1 MKDPQQNS
9 TVSIV
14 LPTLGDLERLRVS
27 IPPLV
32 RAIES
37 RGFDPD
43 ELLIVDD
50 SGEERS
56 ASAVPEVLGSLNA
69 SRKGSVH
76 VLGGKERLG
85 FAGAVKLGAETARGA
100 LMFVVQDDVEVTPGA
115 LEALIDV
122 MRPEDVFAAGPRIV
136 RSIDGGVAG
145 DESRGGSFQGGGGQG
160 DGRHRDA
167 PSPVQVLDL
176 VDDRLEV
183 REVAGRTGGPPIER
197 APFVPATAAMIRR
210 EVFLEFGGFDPLLA
224 PFTWEDVDLGVCARR
239 RGMRVLR
246 TSEAVVVHHTDLPS
260 IWTQSVDADLAAA
273 VVERNRLLLRWK
285 HLATRTEATE
295 HLVALWRQVIEA
307 GLAGDRDT
315 LERACLAF
323 AKLGEVTASRQKM
336 AGVQTELADVL
347 AGR

>member
-1 MKDPQQNS
+1 MKDPQNR

-27 IPPLV
+27 VPALV

-37 RGFDPD
+37 RGYDPD

-50 SGEERS
+50 SGEERAS
-56 ASAVPEVLGSLNA
+56 SAVPEVLGSLNA

-76 VLGGKERLG
+76 VLGGKQRLG
-85 FAGAVKLGAETARGA
+85 FAGAVRLGAETARGGA
-100 LMFVVQDDVEVTPGA
+100 MFVVQDDVEVTPGI
-115 LEALIDV
+115 LEALMDV
-122 MRPEDVFAAGPRIV
+122 MRPDDVFAAGPRIV
-136 RSIDGGVAG
+136 RSIDGGNGDDG
-145 DESRGGSFQGGGGQG
+145 DEVPRNVP
-160 DGRHRDA
+160 A
-167 PSPVQVLDL
+167 PVQVLDL

-183 REVAGRTGGPPIER
+183 REVPGRADGPPIER

-246 TSEAVVVHHTDLPS
+246 ANDAVVVHHTDLPS
-260 IWTQSVDADLAAA
+260 IWSQSVDADLAAA

-307 GLAGDRDT
+307 GLAGDRET

-323 AKLGEVTASRQKM
+323 DKLGEVTVSRQKM
-336 AGVQTELADVL
+336 AGVQKELADVL
-347 AGR
+347 SG